1 MAEATQRRCR
11 SLKGLRRITQSSQG
25 RPPITCSS
33 RMRLIRSG
41 VTPPYQIPSGQIS
54 STGSARSTTT
64 PPSETCSGWGLGL
77 GSCQPGR
84 RVAGPWQT
92 RSAKPSG
99 QRPLRL
105 QWPLAAR
112 LPGHKLAPTPSTTA
126 ADAHGHLVS
135 AEQPSQCRVVARAL
149 DGQLARHWLRV
160 EEPVGVELGDARVHV
175 HLQCGTE
182 ARITVVAAR

>member
-1 MAEATQRRCR
+1 MLSGRVAGAVVWWAGRRRACH
-11 SLKGLRRITQSSQG
+11 
-25 RPPITCSS
+25 SS
-33 RMRLIRSG
+33 RLVAWKSEANIRP
-41 VTPPYQIPSGQIS
+41 TRRPSLPCGQIS

-84 RVAGPWQT
+84 RVAGLWQT
-92 RSAKPSG
+92 RSAKRSG

-105 QWPLAAR
+105 QWPHAAR

-182 ARITVVAAR
+182 ARVTVVAAR